1 MDKIKRATFDDLIAR
16 KIQKE
21 KDQLR
26 TKEIY
31 VTSMGASLI
40 FKNPSDNDLLDML
53 DEIGSGDTSRVI
65 AAYKKLIYL
74 CCPQLQD
81 TKLHEELEVVDPFD
95 TVDKLFDLVEVMS
108 IGEELSD
115 FIDVEG
121 KIEVVK
127 NS

>member
-31 VTSMGASLI
+31 VTSIGASLL
-40 FKNPSDNDLLDML
+40 FKNPSDNDLLDLL
-53 DEIGSGDTSRVI
+53 DDIGNGDTAKTVC
-65 AAYKKLIYL
+65 AYKKLIYQT
-74 CCPQLQD
+74 CPQLQD
-81 TKLHEELEVVDPFD
+81 TKLHEELEVVDPYD
-95 TVDKLFDLVEVMS
+95 IVDKLFDIVEVMS
-108 IGEELSD
+108 IGEELVE